1 METVLEIE
9 FQKIFEKWAWRIT
22 KQDESILKPNYF
34 KDDEIGVYSEGNP
47 DFVRVDN
54 QLFIRGIIAELDNII
69 NICTNEEKI
78 IIEKKVKAINKKY
91 GKLKDRLKEIWE
103 RQQNFDDI
111 VLKKRG
117 KTKSQVANEIK
128 VALITEIGELYNENP
143 TFKFWKEQKNT
154 EITDKA
160 KEEFVDV
167 LHFVISLGIDIFKD
181 EQEMFEWYC
190 RKNNKNLERQRNG
203 Y

>member
-1 METVLEIE
+1 MKMVEEIKEKIKELEKELDRGGRMRYVFSKEKYEKRMKERGWDPLSCAEQFDGMVI
-9 FQKIFEKWAWRIT
+9 QFEKNKDYRIFG
-22 KQDESILKPNYF
+22 DFCIF
-34 KDDEIGVYSEGNP
+34 KHWCDTFED
-47 DFVRVDN
+47 R
-54 QLFIRGIIAELDNII
+54 LD
-69 NICTNEEKI
+69 
-78 IIEKKVKAINKKY
+78 
-91 GKLKDRLKEIWE
+91 DRLKEIWE

-181 EQEMFEWYC
+181 EQDMFEWYC